1 MEVMAVHDEHDDSS
15 LQWTAFLRYS
25 SASVNIPRLPLT
37 ACVTT
42 LYNEGRPALLS
53 ILKTGGLA
61 SLEERQRVANA
72 IAKATRQESLLNAAT
87 SGDVS
92 ALKASLLLLPTGSSA
107 VNALGGPGG
116 MTPLMAAAGNG
127 HDECIMLLLRSS
139 AELDA
144 ARSQGLTALMIA
156 AIKGHSG
163 CVARLLSASAS
174 PARTDEDGWSPLMYA
189 ARHGQT
195 SCVRELLDARADP
208 HHRKANGFGCV
219 HAAACAGDV
228 ESIRALL
235 EAGADAA
242 ARSARGWS
250 AAEYATAFHCGVQLG
265 VQLGVGA
272 AVGAP
277 DEGGGQPQSG
287 LHAEI
292 HGGQPESGLHEE
304 DAHGTPPG
312 KAPSTALLLRFSS
325 SVPGHTHDESWRER
339 PVKPLAGEAAPS
351 YWCGARYSHDTNVLQ
366 VLL

>member
-1 MEVMAVHDEHDDSS
+1 MSFFFLHTYIAMEVDDS
-15 LQWTAFLRYS
+15 WTAFLRYS
-25 SASVNIPRLPLT
+25 SASVATIPRLPLT

-42 LYNEGRPALLS
+42 LHNEGRPALLS
-53 ILKTGGLA
+53 SLKTGGLA
-61 SLEERQRVANA
+61 SLEDRQRVTNA

-107 VNALGGPGG
+107 ANALGGAGG

-127 HDECIMLLLRSS
+127 HEECITLLLGSS

-144 ARSQGLTALMIA
+144 ARSQGLTALVIA

-163 CVARLLSASAS
+163 CVARLLAASAS

-189 ARHGQT
+189 ALHGQT

-208 HHRKANGFGCV
+208 HQCKPNGFGCV

-250 AAEYATAFHCGVQLG
+250 AAEYAIAFHCGVQLG

-277 DEGGGQPQSG
+277 AEGGGQPGRG
-287 LHAEI
+287 L
-292 HGGQPESGLHEE
+292 QEE
-304 DAHGTPPG
+304 GAHGAPPG
-312 KAPSTALLLRFSS
+312 TALLIRFSS

-366 VLL
+366 VLQMTADDC